1 MTGAFLIGF
10 LILGIIF
17 LIIDFLQERRYTDAW
32 RAIGITLISISF
44 IYIVAIP
51 ISRIDSKVNAE
62 YFKTLQTTID
72 YNRLNEQD
80 LNVLE
85 RTAIITEIN
94 SCNRKITHWKVRG
107 KKWYN
112 NKWYY
117 HPLTQSV
124 ELIK

>member
-17 LIIDFLQERRYTDAW
+17 LIIGLSQRYLDTCKV
-32 RAIGITLISISF
+32 IGIILISISF

-62 YFKTLQTTID
+62 YIKTVQATID

-94 SCNRKITHWKVRG
+94 SCNQKITQWRIRG

-117 HPLTQSV
+117 HPSTQSV